1 MKLALEEYIIDK
13 GYTKYSFSKESGVP
27 WSTLCAL
34 LDGKSDVINI
44 SFGNAMKICKT
55 LNIKMEYLFELCEQ
69 KKEEEHRQNFEIFK
83 SNVCHDVK
91 REGDI
96 KFIHNT
102 IESDD
107 IRSYY
112 NKKWYPESFYLLA
125 TVDYLCRVNDVE
137 INYGY
142 DDIRENKL
150 DNTLFPESVNT
161 YYRVTGDNSIIKE
174 SINNSI
180 PEFLNFNIVEA
191 DIRNV
196 K

>member
-1 MKLALEEYIIDK
+1 MKLALEDYIIEK

-91 REGDI
+91 REGDLN
-96 KFIHNT
+96 FIENT
-102 IESDD
+102 IKSNI
-107 IRSYY
+107 IRKYY
-112 NKKWYPESFYLLA
+112 EKKWFPESLYLLA
-125 TVDYLCRVNDVE
+125 MIDYLSR
-137 INYGY
+137 
-142 DDIRENKL
+142 
-150 DNTLFPESVNT
+150 
-161 YYRVTGDNSIIKE
+161 
-174 SINNSI
+174 INNIELNTSFDDLRQLKLSKPIYPTSSYVSYIFNNDSSFVSDSVDNAI
-180 PEFLNFNIVEA
+180 PEFLNFNIVEG
-191 DIRNV
+191 DIRDV
-196 K
+196 E